1 MRAITALPIKSNK
14 VPLLSWQNW
23 HTKRND
29 AKSIKYLFNKY
40 NKSLSICLWPP
51 ICYSE
56 KLILMMWHHNVI
68 QSVYPFKIKFIL
80 KLLYLIDFY
89 TIKSNH
95 FIKSN
100 RIYLYFNIVFWI
112 VVKLTLWKEHAVH
125 FHSINLEILAKKNG
139 HEYHHTNSHNSRR
152 GKWNN

>member
-1 MRAITALPIKSNK
+1 MHAITALPIKSNK
-14 VPLLSWQNW
+14 APLLSWQNW

-56 KLILMMWHHNVI
+56 KLILMVWHHNVI
-68 QSVYPFKIKFIL
+68 QTVYPFKIKFVMI
-80 KLLYLIDFY
+80 LLYFLDFQ
-89 TIKSNH
+89 TIN
-95 FIKSN
+95 FN
-100 RIYLYFNIVFWI
+100 RSENASQVQNNIM
-112 VVKLTLWKEHAVH
+112 KRHAVH
-125 FHSINLEILAKKNG
+125 FHSINLEILAKKNE
-139 HEYHHTNSHNSRR
+139 HEYHHTNDHNSRG